1 MNDRVV
7 AFQRKFAEIATD
19 CQKFCFMTRAKE
31 LQEEACNR
39 LDELYNE
46 AHALKLDLIYQKD
59 EDAANVMLSF
69 ENTIT
74 ALRDELKMW
83 IALKEDDPGSA
94 WDYLVNAQRE
104 ARTALQVHTVGEHL
118 IGYIQHLDILEHAL
132 FPSQMFMSVGIIVTE
147 AICSIC
153 GEEYGECDHIKGKAY
168 MGEQC
173 VRIINE
179 AAQVEEVSI
188 VDNPANKHCRVISF
202 SDGGVT
208 RDLLTWRVITRD
220 SEKVGETSQQIAS

>member
-7 AFQRKFAEIATD
+7 DFQRKFAEIATD

-59 EDAANVMLSF
+59 EDAANAMLSF
-69 ENTIT
+69 ENTMT

-94 WDYLVNAQRE
+94 WDYLVNAQRD

-118 IGYIQHLDILEHAL
+118 IGYIQHLDILEHVL

-179 AAQVEEVSI
+179 VAQLEEVSI
-188 VDNPANKHCRVISF
+188 VDNPANKHCRIVSF

-208 RDLLTWRVITRD
+208 RDFLTWRVIKKDTD
-220 SEKVGETSQQIAS
+220 SVVAPDEPVSA